1 MWRNHN
7 FEKIEKIPAESMRGG
22 NGTIYLQKVQEVEK
36 PVKMYAKITL
46 PPKSSI
52 GYHMH
57 VGDQE
62 FIYVLKGE
70 LDLVKDGQPSKLKA
84 GEFDYTKANFEHGIT
99 NNTETDV
106 EILAIVT
113 EA

>member
-1 MWRNHN
+1 MTLLCNILYCATKATLNPR
-7 FEKIEKIPAESMRGG
+7 EKFFI
-22 NGTIYLQKVQEVEK
+22 
-36 PVKMYAKITL
+36 
-46 PPKSSI
+46 SI
-52 GYHMH
+52 FI
-57 VGDQE
+57 QE

-70 LDLVKDGQPSKLKA
+70 LDLVKDNKASKLKA

-99 NNTETDV
+99 NNTDTDV